1 MFAAGQL
8 SPALPADRIDLRS
21 GAGQFE
27 GGAVLEAR
35 FHRPQ
40 VSEFLPRHECFQ
52 EVRINRKGHH
62 PLMPAFAFKP
72 NHLLVAAYLDFHA
85 PDIVIACLGR
95 LHDEDQSCLRIASDE
110 VADIYRRVP
119 VFAKARSDRAGICFV
134 KRFPGCRRF
143 LFLCMRRRLSGEAG

>member
-1 MFAAGQL
+1 LQ
-8 SPALPADRIDLRS
+8 PASYRRHCLRTESIFDLAPVNS
-21 GAGQFE
+21 K
-27 GGAVLEAR
+27 AVLYWKLDSTVRKSANFCPDMSAFR
-35 FHRPQ
+35 
-40 VSEFLPRHECFQ
+40 
-52 EVRINRKGHH
+52 VRINRKGHH

-72 NHLLVAAYLDFHA
+72 NHLLVATHLDFHA
-85 PDIVIACLGR
+85 SDVVIACLGR